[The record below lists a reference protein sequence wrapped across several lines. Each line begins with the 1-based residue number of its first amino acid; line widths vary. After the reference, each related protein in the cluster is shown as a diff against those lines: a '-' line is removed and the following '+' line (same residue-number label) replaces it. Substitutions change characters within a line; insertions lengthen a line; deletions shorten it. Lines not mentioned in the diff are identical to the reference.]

1 MDKTKSRIVG
11 VRVNKEQETMLSQLQ
26 KKSKL
31 TKSELLLKGLETLA
45 EYYSADD
52 GAEQQEEM
60 QTALQRLEKEAMSH
74 MVSLKKIRRKE
85 EAIREFVREI
95 RKVDEIID
103 RHGCKASML
112 IQILLDVQKQ
122 NNWLSKSALVWIS
135 ERLKVPMT
143 RIMQVASFYTM
154 FSLAPQGRQ
163 TVQVCLGTACHVRGA
178 NELLTRTQSVLN
190 LKPGET
196 DPELKHT
203 LKTVNCLGCCALG
216 PVVTVGGAYHSN
228 PSVAQLKE
236 LVEEHE

>member
-1 MDKTKSRIVG
+1 MDKKKSRVVG
-11 VRVNKEQETMLSQLQ
+11 VRVNKEQESMLSQLQ
-26 KKSKL
+26 QKSKL

-45 EYYSADD
+45 EYYSDV
-52 GAEQQEEM
+52 GAEQEPM
-60 QTALQRLEKEAMSH
+60 QTALQRLESEAVRH

-85 EAIREFVREI
+85 EAIKEFVREI
-95 RKVDEIID
+95 RKIDEIID
-103 RHGCKASML
+103 KHGCNPSML

-143 RIMQVASFYTM
+143 RIMQIASFYTM
-154 FSLAPQGRQ
+154 FSLEPQGRQ

-196 DPELKHT
+196 DPEMKHT

-216 PVVTVGGAYHSN
+216 PVMTVAGAYHSN
-228 PSVAQLKE
+228 PSVAELKE
-236 LVEEHE
+236 LVKEHE

>member
-1 MDKTKSRIVG
+1 MDKAKSRIVG
-11 VRVNKEQETMLSQLQ
+11 VRVNKKQEAMLSQLQ
-26 KKSKL
+26 EKSKL

-45 EYYSADD
+45 EYSEV
-52 GAEQQEEM
+52 GAEQEPM
-60 QTALQRLEKEAMSH
+60 QSALQRLEKEAVRH

-85 EAIREFVREI
+85 EAIKEFVREI

-103 RHGCKASML
+103 KHGCNPSML

-143 RIMQVASFYTM
+143 RIMQIASFYTM
-154 FSLAPQGRQ
+154 FSLVPQGKQ
-163 TVQVCLGTACHVRGA
+163 TVQVCTGTACHVRGA

-196 DPELKHT
+196 DPEMRHT

-216 PVVTVGGAYHSN
+216 PVMTVGGAYHSN
-228 PSVAQLKE
+228 PSVAELKE
-236 LVEEHE
+236 LVKAHE